1 MKDMIKRLLADES
14 GQALTSNATFLA
26 GCALA
31 GYGLWHYGGH
41 QVYSFIDMITST
53 LPPDGPT
60 AGTTLR

>member
-1 MKDMIKRLLADES
+1 MFKRLIADEA
-14 GQALTSNATFLA
+14 GQALTSNASFLA
-26 GCALA
+26 GCALV

-41 QVYSFIDMITST
+41 QLVSFIDMLTNT